1 MMKSFM
7 SCTHSMEHS
16 PSLEANRF
24 SASQEIHRDK
34 LEGLL
39 PQSQENAG
47 CPFTEPDQSSPCPHT
62 TS

>member
-7 SCTHSMEHS
+7 TCTHSMEHS

-24 SASQEIHRDK
+24 SASQEIPRNK

-39 PQSQENAG
+39 PQSQENASR
-47 CPFTEPDQSSPCPHT
+47 PYTEPDQSSPCPHP
-62 TS
+62 SS